1 MPHTAVISFG
11 LTEFQPT
18 RITLVLADRSV
29 KIPEGI
35 IEDVPIMIN
44 RCHIPTDF
52 LVLKYRHEPKDP
64 LILGRPFVATAG
76 AIINV
81 KEGRICLNVRNLL
94 MTFDMEKMIKRPLI
108 DNQIFFV
115 DHVAGLAEK
124 SFADISSYDP
134 LEKSLTA
141 SVDDILST
149 ENKVIEYARLLD
161 ACGEIMSIDAE
172 ENDSTKINVNI
183 FTTHCRSAAAS
194 VE

>member
-124 SFADISSYDP
+124 SFSGISSYDP
-134 LEKSLTA
+134 LKKSLTA
-141 SVDDILST
+141 SVDDILIT

-194 VE
+194 VG